1 MSVTPGPKAVSSSI
15 RNGRSAAVPG
25 SKTVSRWPMRSTRG
39 ASARPL
45 NVATTVAPS
54 RPAGSGRISTSAPS
68 SPRNDAT
75 NRPISSTPS
84 GV

>member
-1 MSVTPGPKAVSSSI
+1 MSVTPGPKARAVVDPE
-15 RNGRSAAVPG
+15 RALGRGPG
-25 SKTVSRWPMRSTRG
+25 IEDGVQWPMSSTRG
-39 ASARPL
+39 APARPL

-68 SPRNDAT
+68 SSRNAAT
-75 NRPISSTPS
+75 QRPTSSTPS